1 MYAQKGWHIM
11 YIKSLYSNNCDECY
25 ERIHKDDNMWWTRG
39 GMVATIETAE
49 VEQQKANVLCI
60 PCAKKLGKPK
70 FTGVCIPPNLIPR
83 VAANYHHNSKTKER
97 IANKVSKLFVLYNPA
112 GERVKIKNLHKFC
125 RDNNLVTSCMHGLVS
140 GLRQEYKGWTATG
153 NKPVKRLYRFL
164 DPRGNLVET
173 HNLYAF
179 CNANNLV
186 QSCMR
191 QLIIL
196 KNQSSHRGY
205 TRAPDLGLVQ
215 STSLVPDATVALEP
229 VQIENLGSGA
239 SERQN
244 VLMELQGARTA
255 YALSIKASELSD
267 KLANEGKDVES
278 ALLHDISKALEAR
291 ALCVLV

>member
-1 MYAQKGWHIM
+1 MYATIRRIRIM
-11 YIKSLYSNNCDECY
+11 YITSKYSNNCDECY
-25 ERIHKDDNMWWTRG
+25 ERYGIGDAIWYTRG
-39 GMVATIETAE
+39 GMVANIETAE

-205 TRAPDLGLVQ
+205 TRAPDL
-215 STSLVPDATVALEP
+215 VPDATVALEP

-267 KLANEGKDVES
+267 KLADEGKDVES